1 MRPRM
6 TARLAVL
13 ALIALGGCGG
23 NQADEELADAR
34 AKIKKEKAAA
44 RAAIREDRREAEG
57 ELGDLEEKAAEQK
70 AEFRGQKRKVAAER
84 RRLNRLKKQVTGA
97 RAEAEKNTIPGTGT
111 FEIGTDVN
119 PGTYRADAQPGCYW
133 ARLSSL
139 DTNDIINNDNA
150 DGPVIIEILPS
161 DKAIQ
166 TSDCADFHKSG

>member
-1 MRPRM
+1 MRTPVGV
-6 TARLAVL
+6 AVL
-13 ALIALGGCGG
+13 VLISLGGCGG
-23 NQADEELADAR
+23 NQAEEELADAR
-34 AKIKKEKAAA
+34 AKIHREKSAAREAIKKEQ
-44 RAAIREDRREAEG
+44 REAQG
-57 ELGDLEEKAAEQK
+57 ELADLDQKATEQK
-70 AEFRGQKRKVAAER
+70 DELRAQKRKVAAER
-84 RRLNRLKKQVTGA
+84 RRLDRLKNQVRGA

-119 PGTYRADAQPGCYW
+119 PGTYRAEAQPGCYW

-166 TSDCADFHKSG
+166 TSDCADFHKSDG